1 MAAPN
6 FAREEIRDT
15 IFDAMGVL
23 VDADFELER
32 VALIAGGFDFLITGA
47 EGLQL
52 TDEELLLLVSNEGAL
67 ASMLYE
73 DLQASW
79 PGPQEE
85 TWKIAD
91 TIAAACV
98 EAVR

>member
-1 MAAPN
+1 MVGAN
-6 FAREEIRDT
+6 FDREEIRDA
-15 IFDAMGVL
+15 IYSAMGDL
-23 VDADFELER
+23 VDAGVELER
-32 VALIAGGFDFLITGA
+32 VALIAGGLDFLITG
-47 EGLQL
+47 EDGIRLR
-52 TDEELLLLVSNEGAL
+52 DDELLIMASNEGAL

-91 TIAAACV
+91 TIAAACG